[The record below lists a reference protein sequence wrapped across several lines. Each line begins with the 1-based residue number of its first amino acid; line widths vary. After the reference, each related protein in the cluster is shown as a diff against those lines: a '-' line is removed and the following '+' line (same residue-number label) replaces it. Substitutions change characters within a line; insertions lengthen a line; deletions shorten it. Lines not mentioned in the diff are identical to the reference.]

1 MAVSRRDFLKGLAVG
16 GTTGYFA
23 MAGLS
28 STVMKDMFVP
38 DEPVGDVEIGEVKSI
53 KCTVVSETSWFNNKV
68 LVGDMM
74 KAGGLLV
81 NQYIIPW
88 TRKGVADGFNGD
100 NRGGY
105 CTLIDVEFMDG
116 TKKKILF
123 DCGWNNAWM
132 DECFRREGVDKMLEK
147 DQIDLFFIT
156 HEHFDHYWGVE
167 SVTKHCND
175 MPVIVPHGFYKE
187 GYDLLCEKGHWEV
200 AGVKNDYPHKGKVQE
215 FESGTVHKIFPGVAS
230 ITFDSSI
237 ITRVKGE
244 QALVFNI
251 HDKGLAIVT
260 GCCHMGIISLLQE
273 VRHRVKGGEKIYAIQ
288 GGLHIS
294 PFEDWDP
301 QYDDLILAI
310 PKYGIEVMGCNHCT
324 GYLTAEK
331 MVKAG
336 LPVVQGTA
344 RFKSKKPLYLG
355 NGDQIVFG

>member
-1 MAVSRRDFLKGLAVG
+1 
-16 GTTGYFA
+16 
-23 MAGLS
+23 
-28 STVMKDMFVP
+28 
-38 DEPVGDVEIGEVKSI
+38 
-53 KCTVVSETSWFNNKV
+53 CTVVSETSWFNNTV

-88 TRKGVADGFNGD
+88 TRKGVAEGFNGD

-132 DECFRREGVDKMLEK
+132 DECFRREGVDKMLDK

-187 GYDLLCEKGHWEV
+187 GYDLLCNRGHWDV
-200 AGVKNDYPHKGKVQE
+200 AGVKNDYPYKGKVQE

-344 RFKSKKPLYLG
+344 RNKSKKKLYLG

>member
-1 MAVSRRDFLKGLAVG
+1 MSVSRREFLKGLALG
-16 GTTGYFA
+16 GTAGYLA
-23 MAGLS
+23 VAGVT
-28 STVMKDMFVP
+28 STVMKDMFLP
-38 DEPVGDVEIGEVKSI
+38 EEPVGDVDIGACKSV
-53 KCTVVSETSWFNNKV
+53 KCTVVSETSWFNNSV
-68 LVGDMM
+68 TVGDMM

-88 TRKGVADGFNGD
+88 THKGVKEGFNGD
-100 NRGGY
+100 NAGGY
-105 CTLIDVEFMDG
+105 STLIDVEFLDG
-116 TKKKILF
+116 TKKKILL
-123 DCGWNNAWM
+123 DTGWNADWM
-132 DECFRREGVDKMLEK
+132 RECFRREGVDKMLQK
-147 DQIDLFFIT
+147 DQIDLLFQT
-156 HEHFDHYWGVE
+156 HEHFDHFFGIEAVLE
-167 SVTKHCND
+167 NCADIPMT
-175 MPVIVPHGFYKE
+175 VPKGLYQEGF
-187 GYDLLCEKGHWEV
+187 DLLHGAHFDV
-200 AGVKNDYPHKGKVQE
+200 PQVKNDHKHTGDLVVRESGKV
-215 FESGTVHKIFPGVAS
+215 HKLFPGVAS

-251 HDKGLAIVT
+251 KDKGLAVIT

-273 VRHRVKGGEKIYAIQ
+273 VRHRIQGGDKIYAIQ

-331 MVKAG
+331 MIKAG
-336 LPVVQGTA
+336 LPVVEGTA
-344 RFKSKKPLYLG
+344 RFKSRKKLYLG